1 MTIMDVQVVSE
12 KMVKPSVPTPDH
24 LRTCKLSFF
33 DQIAPP
39 DHVPIIYFYSN
50 SNINNIGELLVKSL
64 SKTLTQFYPLA
75 GRFVLDGFYVDCND
89 EGVVY
94 LEAEVNVPLDKFLVE
109 AEKNMKLVNELVPR
123 KNFGKTHSYTTPIVG
138 LQVNFF
144 ECGGLAICMH
154 LSHIV
159 ADGYTAAAFIKEWAT
174 TTTGLINGGQVLSSS
189 AISFDFASLFP
200 SRDLS
205 VAIKPPQIPSS
216 KKRHGK
222 IVTKRFLFNEN
233 AISTLKANVNK
244 SDDINRPT
252 RVEVVTSVLWKA
264 LIRLSKLPNSTL
276 YLHLSLRGRT
286 GIVSL
291 VLKNPSVCGNFYLQ
305 VPAKFKGG
313 NEPKDELE
321 LHELVKLFRGSLRNT
336 LKNCSEI
343 SSADDLFMEAANNV
357 NEVHED
363 MGNEEVNVSLFTS
376 LCRMPLYETEF
387 GWGKPEW
394 VTIPEMTL
402 EIVFLLDTKCGTG
415 IEAIVSLNEKDMLLF
430 ELDPSITAFTS

>member
-1 MTIMDVQVVSE
+1 MPIMEVEVVSK

-39 DHVPIIYFYSN
+39 DHVPIIYFYN
-50 SNINNIGELLVKSL
+50 ASNISNIREQLVKSL
-64 SKTLTQFYPLA
+64 SHTLTMFYPLA

-89 EGVVY
+89 QGVAY
-94 LEAEVNVPLDKFLVE
+94 SEAQVNLPLDKFLVE
-109 AEKNMKLVNELVPR
+109 SKINIKLINDFVPR
-123 KNFGKTHSYTTPIVG
+123 KNFGKSHSYTTPIVG
-138 LQVNFF
+138 LQVSFF

-174 TTTGLINGGQVLSSS
+174 TTTGLINGDQLLSSS
-189 AISFDFASLFP
+189 ATSFDFASLFP

-216 KKRHGK
+216 KKREGK
-222 IVTKRFLFNEN
+222 IVSKRFLFNEN

-244 SDDINRPT
+244 SDNINRPT
-252 RVEVVTSVLWKA
+252 RVQVVTSVLWKA

-286 GIVSL
+286 GIVSPIL
-291 VLKNPSVCGNFYLQ
+291 NNPSLCGNFYLQ
-305 VPAKFKGG
+305 VPAKFTK
-313 NEPKDELE
+313 EELE
-321 LHELVKLFRGSLRNT
+321 LHELVRLFRGSLRTT
-336 LKNCSEI
+336 LKKCSEI
-343 SSADDLFMEAANNV
+343 SKADDLFMEAANNV
-357 NEVHED
+357 NEVHKD
-363 MGNEEVNVSLFTS
+363 MENEEVNVSLFTS
-376 LCRMPLYETEF
+376 MCRMPLYETEF

-415 IEAIVSLNEKDMLLF
+415 IEAMVSLNEMDMVQF